1 MDTALLLLSVFKI
14 GYQPNIKEMAA
25 SEMTA
30 SAGIA
35 AATAFEP
42 ELSGQLVKPSIV
54 QNKDTSP
61 PCKEKIQESSP
72 GGLSVEG
79 NVVWCPSTAD
89 SWVQRDDLRKW
100 HMLPDESDTTN
111 LPDKW

>member
-1 MDTALLLLSVFKI
+1 
-14 GYQPNIKEMAA
+14 MAA

-54 QNKDTSP
+54 QNKNTSP

-72 GGLSVEG
+72 GGLSVE
-79 NVVWCPSTAD
+79 S
-89 SWVQRDDLRKW
+89 
-100 HMLPDESDTTN
+100 
-111 LPDKW
+111 